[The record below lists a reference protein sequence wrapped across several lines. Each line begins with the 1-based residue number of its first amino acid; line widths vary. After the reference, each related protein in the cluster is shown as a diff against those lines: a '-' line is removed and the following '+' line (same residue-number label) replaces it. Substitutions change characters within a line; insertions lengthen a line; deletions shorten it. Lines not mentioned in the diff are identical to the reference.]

1 MTHDQVADL
10 QARMM
15 ACATYITSLQDPG
28 DLVFRDACSLLIE
41 AVGVLEQLKP
51 AADLGEPMEII
62 KDIVKQGPL
71 PQPPDPPSYF
81 TDSPAHEFAG
91 DHVCPKCTAK
101 TQFGVSITS
110 RKKLTMTC
118 PVCGHQWHLARV
130 PGAKWV

>member
-28 DLVFRDACSLLIE
+28 DLVFRDACSLLVE
-41 AVGVLEQLKP
+41 AAGVLEQLKP
-51 AADLGEPMEII
+51 PLDLGEPMEVIE
-62 KDIVKQGPL
+62 
-71 PQPPDPPSYF
+71 PPPPANLQIDRSPNPMWN
-81 TDSPAHEFAG
+81 TEPAHELAG
-91 DHVCPKCTAK
+91 DHVCPKCMAK